1 MAKEQPAA
9 EAIVE
14 VPTLT
19 LTEFCI
25 RLSETVKSPELIGGF
40 EFVET
45 RAGHVKD
52 TAAAFQARYDAF
64 INTPV

>member
-1 MAKEQPAA
+1 MAKDQAADAKQEAPA
-9 EAIVE
+9 V
-14 VPTLT
+14 T

-25 RLSETVKSPELIGGF
+25 RISESVKSPELIGGF

-52 TAAAFQARYDAF
+52 TVEAFQARFDAF
-64 INTPV
+64 VSTPV

>member
-1 MAKEQPAA
+1 MAKEQATETKQAEPA
-9 EAIVE
+9 I
-14 VPTLT
+14 T
-19 LTEFCI
+19 LTEFCV

-64 INTPV
+64 ISTPV

>member
-1 MAKEQPAA
+1 MAKDQAA
-9 EAIVE
+9 ETKQDA
-14 VPTLT
+14 PTLT

-40 EFVET
+40 EFMET

-52 TAAAFQARYDAF
+52 TAEAFQARYDAF
-64 INTPV
+64 ISTPV